1 MKNYQ
6 HDSKT
11 ARQQDSI
18 AIYQHDSKPLAIVPE
33 INELTDRFISSLD
46 VAPASR
52 ETYRRQLKAF
62 FLWMKDAEEKNPDR
76 ETILRYKAYLAA
88 QELSS
93 FTISG
98 YIVTVRKFFEWTE
111 GTKQYPN
118 IARGVK
124 GAKKALGFRK
134 DPLTVSQIRE
144 LLNSIPR
151 DTLEGKRDFALL
163 TLMVNTGLRTIE
175 IERAIVADIRQET
188 GEAVLWIQGKGHD
201 TKDAFVLLTDSVSK
215 PLQEYLSARGPMKE
229 TVPLFTTTGNR
240 GHGEALTTRSIRR
253 IVKARLAGIDIVSGR
268 LTAHSL
274 RHTAVTLALLSG
286 ASLQETQALARHT
299 NINTTMIYAHNIS
312 RIQNAPERG
321 IEKLLRAG

>member
-1 MKNYQ
+1 MNNYQ

-11 ARQQDSI
+11 AKQQSSMTV
-18 AIYQHDSKPLAIVPE
+18 YQHDSSLDTIPE
-33 INELTDRFISSLD
+33 INTLTDRFISSLD
-46 VAPASR
+46 VAPSSR
-52 ETYRRQLKAF
+52 ETYRRQLRAF
-62 FLWMKDAEEKNPDR
+62 FLWIDQAGENNPDR

-134 DPLTVSQIRE
+134 DPLTVSQIRD
-144 LLNSIPR
+144 LLSSIPR

-175 IERAIVADIRQET
+175 IERAAIGDIRQET

-201 TKDAFVLLTDSVSK
+201 TKDAFVLLTDSVLK
-215 PLQEYLSARGPMKE
+215 PIQEYLSARGPTKE
-229 TVPLFTTTGNR
+229 TAPLFTTTGNR
-240 GHGEALTTRSIRR
+240 GHGKALTTRSIRR
-253 IVKARLAGIDIVSGR
+253 LVKARLAGVDIVSGR

-274 RHTAVTLALLSG
+274 RHTTVTLALLSG

-321 IEKLLRAG
+321 IEKLLKVG